1 MVRLFVSVAAITA
14 LLCIGPSGTSPGSA
28 EACGLK
34 LPVKS
39 AKIMKNRTARGAAGD
54 RTVVRAGPQNPDQ
67 REPTK
72 AGGTG
77 RSDAIGGGGGDTGPV
92 ARANTQPTP
101 RRSEPVK
108 RDRRATPKAEPR
120 AATDVTRREETPASP
135 DPDLGRAGETE
146 ADTDVEEPTR
156 GADKAAKFTGRLF
169 FGNASTELSSSS
181 RARLK
186 RNARWLEQNPD
197 KSITIE
203 GHANTT
209 GDPEANH
216 RLSEMRAEAVKEFL
230 VEQGV
235 DSSRISVSAF
245 GSERPEFSPGSSGKN
260 RRVTIV
266 VH

>member
-1 MVRLFVSVAAITA
+1 MFRFFVSAAAVTA
-14 LLCIGPSGTSPGSA
+14 LLLSSPSGISPRSA

-39 AKIMKNRTARGAAGD
+39 AKVMKNRTARGAAGD
-54 RTVVRAGPQNPDQ
+54 RTVVRAGPQNPNQ

-72 AGGTG
+72 TGGTG
-77 RSDAIGGGGGDTGPV
+77 RGKVIGGGGGDTGPV
-92 ARANTQPTP
+92 ARASTQPTP
-101 RRSEPVK
+101 RKSEPVK
-108 RDRRATPKAEPR
+108 RDRRVTPR
-120 AATDVTRREETPASP
+120 ADTDVPRREETPASP
-135 DPDLGRAGETE
+135 DPDLGRAEDTE
-146 ADTDVEEPTR
+146 ADTDEEPTR
-156 GADKAAKFTGRLF
+156 GASKTAKFTGRLF
-169 FGNASTELSSSS
+169 FGNASAELSSST

-209 GDPEANH
+209 GDPDANQ

-235 DSSRISVSAF
+235 DSSRIGVSSF

-260 RRVTIV
+260 RRVIIV